1 LPRLPTDHIDVLG
14 RLHLVWGAFGA
25 LTGLS
30 LAVLAVGTALALSR
44 LGSSGRPEHAA
55 VGVFAVGAAL
65 LAGGGAVMM
74 ILGRAL
80 RRRRPSGRKF
90 ALALAIPNLVLV
102 PFGTALGAY
111 TFWVLL
117 DDDARRAFGAV
128 PRASEAA
135 QPR

>member
-1 LPRLPTDHIDVLG
+1 LPRLPTDHLDVLG
-14 RLHLVWGAFGA
+14 RLHLVWGALGT

-30 LAVLAVGTALALSR
+30 LAVLAVGTGFALSR
-44 LGSSGRPEHAA
+44 LGSPGRAGSA
-55 VGVFAVGAAL
+55 VWVFAVGAVVL
-65 LAGGGAVMM
+65 GGGGVLMM

-80 RRRRPSGRKF
+80 RRRHPSSRTF
-90 ALALAIPNLVLV
+90 ALLMAIPNLLLV

-117 DDDARRAFGAV
+117 DDDARRAFGVPPRGSAV
-128 PRASEAA
+128 A